1 MWHIHTSWQMN
12 YWNVK
17 QLALLCFV
25 LAPIYLVPV
34 RLQAQSVEDIIMQ
47 HESKG
52 VHWSI
57 SVIDEQGQSLESWND
72 QKWIVPASNMKL
84 VTSCNTACF

>member
-1 MWHIHTSWQMN
+1 MWHIPTSWHMN

-34 RLQAQSVEDIIMQ
+34 RLHAQSVEDIIMQ

-57 SVIDEQGQSLESWND
+57 
-72 QKWIVPASNMKL
+72 
-84 VTSCNTACF
+84 